1 MNMPYIQDPS
11 VNGCAAALI
20 NEAMHAIEVRVVSHG
35 VPFFQARAE
44 VLQASADEWVR
55 LYGKETADLASKG
68 VHAISQREMI
78 SRDGKRRLRDSAANI
93 TLWSLERQGGW
104 RNSRLN
110 RWHARTFGTA
120 LYGVLVVAGG
130 LLLQHSPLEAR
141 DNSRQRAACSEARGQ
156 DAHERRCWRFDAGE
170 RAGHDVGDRA
180 SRAEWERS
188 RPWEE

>member
-1 MNMPYIQDPS
+1 MRLPYIQDPS

-20 NEAMHAIEVRVVSHG
+20 SEAMRAIEVRVVSHG

-44 VLQASADEWVR
+44 VLQASADGWVR

-78 SRDGKRRLRDSAANI
+78 SKGGKRRLRDSAANL

-110 RWHARTFGTA
+110 RWHARRFGVA
-120 LYGVLVVAGG
+120 LYGLVVVAGG
-130 LLLQHSPLEAR
+130 LLVSPAPSEAR
-141 DNSRQRAACSEARGQ
+141 EHSRQRATCSEVRGQ
-156 DAHERRCWRFDAGE
+156 EAHDRRCWRFDAGE
-170 RAGHDVGDRA
+170 RAGRDAGDRA
-180 SRAEWERS
+180 ANAPWETKGEWE
-188 RPWEE
+188 